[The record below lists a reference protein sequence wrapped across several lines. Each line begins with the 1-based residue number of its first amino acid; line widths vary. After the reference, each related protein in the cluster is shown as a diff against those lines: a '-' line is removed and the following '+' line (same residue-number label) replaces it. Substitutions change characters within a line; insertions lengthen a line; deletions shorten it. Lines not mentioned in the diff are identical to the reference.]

1 MPSLTEDFVKEIE
14 RRILTGQWPL
24 RMRIPT
30 SRELAEEF
38 MVSRSVINA
47 GISELCNNG
56 YLQTVPR
63 KYICVSNWK
72 ETGGF
77 ALLRGMMDNGLWDV
91 QFFDDIFESRM
102 NTGKATAIKAAA
114 ARTEEDL
121 IRLRSAID
129 REKTCRTAQ
138 EKAIADREFHSAIA
152 AASHNIIYTIMHNN
166 FTSLADSLAL
176 EFYEKLDNYDFIIDL
191 HEKIYEAI
199 RARNVAEAE
208 RNIILLLSHG
218 ENELRK
224 WRENLYPKDQLPS
237 QEAPQYTL

>member
-14 RRILTGQWPL
+14 RRILTGQWPIG
-24 RMRIPT
+24 MRIPA

-47 GISELCNNG
+47 GISELCSNG
-56 YLQTVPR
+56 YLKTVPR

-77 ALLRGMMDNGLWDV
+77 ALLRGLMEQGLWDV

-121 IRLRSAID
+121 ARLRSAID
-129 REKTCRTAQ
+129 REKDCHTALDR
-138 EKAIADREFHSAIA
+138 ARADREFHCAIA

-176 EFYEKLDNYDFIIDL
+176 EFYERLENYDFIIDM

-199 RARNVAEAE
+199 RTRNPAEAE

-218 ENELRK
+218 EAQLRK
-224 WRENLYPKDQLPS
+224 WRSIITDTP
-237 QEAPQYTL
+237 